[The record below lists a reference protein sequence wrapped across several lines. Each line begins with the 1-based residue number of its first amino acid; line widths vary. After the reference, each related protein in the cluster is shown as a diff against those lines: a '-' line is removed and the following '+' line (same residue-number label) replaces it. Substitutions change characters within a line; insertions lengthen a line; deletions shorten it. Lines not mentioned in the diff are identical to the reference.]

1 MKSSQKVI
9 CLAILSTLSLMFL
22 SAADSISAEESK
34 SITVD
39 IGIQLPLSGN
49 LSFVGLDIQR
59 GVQLALEDLKDS
71 PIRMN
76 VSYEDDKA
84 TPTFAASAAQSLIA
98 RRGVDVIVSLWD
110 MAEIVAPIAE
120 RQKTPHISIRWNRSC
135 C

>member
-1 MKSSQKVI
+1 
-9 CLAILSTLSLMFL
+9 MFL